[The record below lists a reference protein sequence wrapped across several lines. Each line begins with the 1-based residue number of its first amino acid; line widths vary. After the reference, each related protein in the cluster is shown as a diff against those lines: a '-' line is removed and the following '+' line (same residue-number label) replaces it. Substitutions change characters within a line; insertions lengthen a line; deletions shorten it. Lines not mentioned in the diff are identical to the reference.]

1 MSEAA
6 SWAVLVGLIWVSLL
20 AMLWGPLRSRLA
32 PKAPE
37 DGLTPKEVAPL
48 IAALKA
54 MDARVVSLE
63 SRLAGMLVAD
73 RWKS

>member
-1 MSEAA
+1 MGEAA
-6 SWAVLVGLIWVSLL
+6 SWAALVGLIWASLL
-20 AMLWGPLRSRLA
+20 AMLWGPLRARLA
-32 PKAPE
+32 PKGPE
-37 DGLTPKEVAPL
+37 DGLTPAEVAPL